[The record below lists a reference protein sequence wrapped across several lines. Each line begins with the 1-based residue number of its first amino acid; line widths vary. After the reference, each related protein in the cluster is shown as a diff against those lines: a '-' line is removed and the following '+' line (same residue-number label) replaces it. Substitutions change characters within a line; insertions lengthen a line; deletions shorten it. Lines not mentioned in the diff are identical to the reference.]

1 MDVYVDDGVYTED
14 KETKEEASMESG
26 LTILNV
32 RNVNSNAEQTVLSF
46 YPYT

>member
-26 LTILNV
+26 LTILTV
-32 RNVNSNAEQTVLSF
+32 RNINFDAEQTVLTF
-46 YPYT
+46 YP